1 MASPPGPTCSKRLVR
16 SAASGCPSKF
26 MKRTEGTCGGCRAST
41 AVRLNAGPPA
51 GRAARDPS
59 SLIQSALAQALQN
72 CCRKWVS
79 HRASMARHLGGRAH
93 RGPGAAAS
101 ACRRRPPGAAPRPR
115 RTCAGGG
122 GQAGGL
128 YEPGPSSVVAC
139 AASCLQPTPLPLP
152 PPLPAAPAARELTP
166 ASPSAGSC
174 RAGRP
179 TGGPTHRRRS
189 AHRPQTWPGRGLG
202 RVGHMPTS
210 RQHMLPCQAGCWQ
223 GAGRSCWFQPTRARC
238 CFGLSAQPPG
248 SARTWSAAEAK
259 GGWM

>member
-1 MASPPGPTCSKRLVR
+1 MTCLWARNRVTWWEGARAGRRKGSAPEGIERQQPGQRPSGKTQHRQPGAVPLASPPGPTCSKRLVR

-179 TGGPTHRRRS
+179 T
-189 AHRPQTWPGRGLG
+189 A
-202 RVGHMPTS
+202 
-210 RQHMLPCQAGCWQ
+210 
-223 GAGRSCWFQPTRARC
+223 C
-238 CFGLSAQPPG
+238 C
-248 SARTWSAAEAK
+248 
-259 GGWM
+259 